1 MIVLDTHTWIWWVS
15 NPELL
20 SECAQKAID
29 DAIPDRNI
37 YISCISTWEIALLVA
52 KDRLQFTTDTTDWIV
67 KSEALPFINFIPLN
81 NTIALK
87 SIHLTGSFHNDPAD
101 RIIVATTLSMGAT
114 LVTKDDKIRDYPYV
128 KTIW

>member
-20 SECAQKAID
+20 SDSAQKTIDAAIS
-29 DAIPDRNI
+29 DRSI
-37 YISCISTWEIALLVA
+37 YISCISTWEIAMLVA
-52 KDRLQFTTDTTDWIV
+52 KDRLRFTTDITDWIV
-67 KSEALPFINFIPLN
+67 KSEALPFVSFIPLN

-87 SIHLTGSFHNDPAD
+87 SIHLPGSFHNDPVD
-101 RIIVATTLSMGAT
+101 RIIVATTLSLGAT

>member
-1 MIVLDTHTWIWWVS
+1 MIVLDTHTWVWWVS

-20 SECAQKAID
+20 SDSAQKTINTAIS
-29 DAIPDRNI
+29 DRSI

-52 KDRLQFTTDTTDWIV
+52 RNRLQFTTETTDWIV
-67 KSEALPFINFIPLN
+67 KSEALPFVNFIPLN

-87 SIHLTGSFHNDPAD
+87 SIHLPGSFHNDPAD
-101 RIIVATTLSMGAT
+101 RIIVATTLSLGAT
-114 LVTKDDKIRDYPYV
+114 LVTKDDKIRGYPYV